1 MEGRYLSLSLFI
13 YSNKGLFLIVSL
25 ISLTSWR
32 VFIIISNLSHD
43 LQVHGLMLLNA
54 PPIWWFV
61 KNISSILLST
71 LQTRSARGRVRVV
84 PYPNTWKIFAWKKIS
99 YRFLN
104 FQNTERGFFTI
115 FDSVEPGKWKVQD
128 KLVLLSDLKHGLTV
142 ML

>member
-61 KNISSILLST
+61 KNISSILLSA
-71 LQTRSARGRVRVV
+71 LQTRSARGTAREGGENKLLELSPTPIHEKYSLEKKSHIVFKTF
-84 PYPNTWKIFAWKKIS
+84 NTLKEVFSLSLILLNQENEK
-99 YRFLN
+99 YRTNWFYCL
-104 FQNTERGFFTI
+104 I
-115 FDSVEPGKWKVQD
+115 
-128 KLVLLSDLKHGLTV
+128 
-142 ML
+142 

>member
-61 KNISSILLST
+61 KSISSILLST
-71 LQTRSARGRVRVV
+71 
-84 PYPNTWKIFAWKKIS
+84 KIS

-104 FQNTERGFFTI
+104 FQYTERGFFTI